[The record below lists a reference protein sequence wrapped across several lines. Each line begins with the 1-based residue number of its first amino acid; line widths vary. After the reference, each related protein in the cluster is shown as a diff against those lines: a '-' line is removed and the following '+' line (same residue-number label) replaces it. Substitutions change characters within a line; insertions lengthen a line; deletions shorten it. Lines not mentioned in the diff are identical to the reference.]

1 MGIQNKS
8 LTIQLEIGSLVVV
21 ANIASLSSSNL
32 FNARLILDIMVL
44 LADTLTKIGIGLPVG
59 HILNGLFNR

>member
-44 LADTLTKIGIGLPVG
+44 LADILTKIGIGLPVG
-59 HILNGLFNR
+59 QILNGLFNR